1 MPRAISLKPAF
12 REAREKAGLSPW
24 IVNVPSFLSHTGK
37 RQELFFTSK
46 TAAQAECDRL
56 KAKKH
61 NFGASLSLLSA
72 SQMVEAAKAFQML
85 KPHDLGLLK
94 VVADYLAIHE
104 QRKASITFAELCN
117 QYLSAKASKNE
128 KHLRGL
134 RNSRDR
140 FPSLHEK
147 LVSEIDHKVLGP
159 LVYAVTPGSRNMVL
173 RHLRAIFNLG
183 IKRQF
188 LTENPVDR
196 LDFVDVKRKEVE
208 TIRPDAVAKMLEHAL
223 QNDLQ
228 LVPFLTLGFFTGIRP
243 EELRLMLW
251 SDIDI
256 ATKAIVI
263 RPEISKT
270 NRRRF
275 PELSPNAVAWLEAYR
290 HAGGTM
296 EGPIIDLKEDALYA
310 HRQLN
315 RLAAGV
321 THWPNSCMRHC
332 FCSFWLAQ
340 HKDVNRLVLLS
351 GHDSPDVMWR
361 NYHAGVKESEAQKYW
376 AIVPPAESA
385 KVIPFERTA

>member
-24 IVNVPSFLSHTGK
+24 IVNVPYFLSSTGK
-37 RQELFFTSK
+37 RQELFFASK

-61 NFGASLSLLSA
+61 NFGASLNLMSA
-72 SQMVEAAKAFQML
+72 SQTVEAAKAYQML
-85 KPHDLGLLK
+85 KPHDLGLLR
-94 VVADYLAIHE
+94 VVGEYLEIHE

-117 QYLSAKASKNE
+117 QYLSAKASKDE

-134 RNSRDR
+134 RNTRDR
-140 FPSLHEK
+140 FSSLHGK

-159 LVYAVTPGSRNMVL
+159 LVYAITPGSRNMVL

-183 IKRQF
+183 MKRQV

-196 LDFVDVKRKEVE
+196 LDFVDVMRKEVE
-208 TIRPDAVAKMLEHAL
+208 VIRPDAVARMLEHAL

-243 EELRLMLW
+243 EELRLMVW
-251 SDIDI
+251 GDIDI
-256 ATKAIVI
+256 PAKGIVI
-263 RPEISKT
+263 RPEVSKT
-270 NRRRF
+270 AKRRF
-275 PELSPNAVAWLEAYR
+275 PELSDNSIEWLEAYR
-290 HAGGTM
+290 RSGGAM
-296 EGPIIDLKEDALYA
+296 EGWIINLKEDALYA
-310 HRQLN
+310 HRQAN
-315 RLAAGV
+315 RLSAGV
-321 THWPNSCMRHC
+321 VHWPNSAMRHS

-361 NYHAGVKESEAQKYW
+361 NYHAGVKESEAKKYW
-376 AIVPPAESA
+376 SIVPPAESQN
-385 KVIPFERTA
+385 VVPFSNIC